1 MSTFWEWFWAVF
13 LIFAFTAYLFAI
25 FTIVFDLFRDKATS
39 GWVKAIWMIF
49 LIFLPMLTAIVY
61 LIARGSGMADRSMAQ
76 AAAVKTAQDEYIRSV
91 ATTSPA
97 EQVAKAKELLDAG
110 TITQAEFDALKA
122 KALA

>member
-1 MSTFWEWFWAVF
+1 MSNFWDWFWTVF

-25 FTIVFDLFRDKATS
+25 FTIVIDLFRDKTAS
-39 GWVKAIWMIF
+39 GWAKAIWMIF
-49 LIFLPMLTAIVY
+49 LIFLPMITAIVY
-61 LIARGSGMADRSMAQ
+61 LIARGGGMAERSMAEAQ
-76 AAAVKTAQDEYIRSV
+76 TVKAAQDDYIRSV